1 MARTAEQAIK
11 PFVSDVPY
19 KQSIASQK
27 AIQQPTTSHIPS
39 NLPNIPL
46 TNPLFTPSQMPIY
59 FTEKGPLKVTKLTKL
74 SEYKKQQAKSEKEA
88 FKLQPSFVPT
98 IKSKSESRKPQQGIE
113 QYYRFL

>member
-59 FTEKGPLKVTKLTKL
+59 FTEKGPLKKITKL
-74 SEYKKQQAKSEKEA
+74 SEYKKQLPKSEKEA
-88 FKLQPSFVPT
+88 FKLQPSFVRT